1 MADLDT
7 SVKTERA
14 IKQVRHASKNLEQ
27 SQEFHTYS
35 HSHVS
40 AMASKLLTV
49 FANSM
54 AFYGP
59 ANRPQVEAALADYFD
74 SLGV

>member
-7 SVKTERA
+7 SVQTERA

-27 SQEFHTYS
+27 SQRHYSYFHP
-35 HSHVS
+35 S
-40 AMASKLLTV
+40 AKAAKLLTV

-54 AFYGP
+54 AFAGP
-59 ANRPQVEAALADYFD
+59 ANRGQVEAALADYFD
-74 SLGV
+74 SLEG